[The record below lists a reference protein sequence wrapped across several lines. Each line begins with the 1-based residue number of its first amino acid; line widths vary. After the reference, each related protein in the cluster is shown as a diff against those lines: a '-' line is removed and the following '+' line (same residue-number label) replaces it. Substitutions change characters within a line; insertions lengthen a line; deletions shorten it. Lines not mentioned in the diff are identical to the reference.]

1 MRLID
6 EKAIEKIA
14 LGAALLG
21 TGGGGDPYIGKL
33 MAIEAIRQYGPIQM
47 LDPSEVPDDAF
58 VVPTAMMGAPT
69 VLIEKIANGNEFE
82 VIIKHLEK
90 YTGQKVFATLPIEA
104 GGVNSMLPFAV
115 AAKLGIPIVDCDGMG
130 RAFPEL
136 QMVTFHLDGITTS
149 PMVVTDEKG
158 NSMIMETVS
167 NNWSE
172 TLARTATITMGGS
185 VMISIYSMFGH
196 QLKKSAIYNTLTLAE
211 NIGAAITDK
220 QDTDVLPID
229 RMINFVDGYKL
240 FTGKIVDI
248 LRETRQ
254 GFNFGKAK
262 IVGINA
268 DKGESCEVDF
278 QNENLVVMKGDEV
291 LATTPDLIT
300 IVDLETGVPITTEAL
315 KYGRRVVVVGLRCDA
330 KWRTKKG
337 IETVGPR
344 YFKYDIDYVP
354 IEERVKGAK

>member
-47 LDPSEVPDDAF
+47 LDPTEVPDDAF

-82 VIIKHLEK
+82 VIINHLEK

-167 NNWSE
+167 NTWSE

-220 QDTDVLPID
+220 QESDILPID

-262 IVGINA
+262 IAGINA

-278 QNENLVVMKGDEV
+278 QNENLVVMKGEEV

>member
-6 EKAIEKIA
+6 EQSIENIA

-21 TGGGGDPYIGKL
+21 TGGGGDPYVGKL
-33 MAIEAIRQYGPIQM
+33 MALEAIRQYGPVQM

-58 VVPTAMMGAPT
+58 IVPTAMMGAPT
-69 VLIEKIANGNEFE
+69 VLIEKIANGREFDT
-82 VIIKHLEK
+82 IITNLEK

-115 AAKLGIPIVDCDGMG
+115 AAKLGLPIIDCDGMG

-136 QMVTFHLDGITTS
+136 QMVTFSLDGITTN
-149 PMVVTDEKG
+149 PLVATDEKG
-158 NSMIMETVS
+158 NSMVMETIN
-167 NNWSE
+167 NNWAE

-185 VMISIYSMFGH
+185 IMISIYAMFGH
-196 QLKKSAIYNTLTLAE
+196 QLKKSAIYHTLTLAE
-211 NIGAAITDK
+211 NIGKAINDKEQTD
-220 QDTDVLPID
+220 TLPID
-229 RMINFVDGYKL
+229 RMLNLVGGYKL

-248 LRETRQ
+248 LRETRE

-262 IVGINA
+262 IAGIN
-268 DKGESCEVDF
+268 DNKGQACEVDF

-300 IVDLETGVPITTEAL
+300 IVDLETAVPITTEAL
-315 KYGRRVVVVGLRCDA
+315 KYGRRVVVVGLPCDE
-330 KWRTKKG
+330 KWRTPKG
-337 IETVGPR
+337 IEVVGPR

-354 IEERVKGAK
+354 IEERVKGVQ